1 MSSRIHTLT
10 FNIDLL
16 RVIRKGHRVKQA
28 VDDAIDQCSEVFN
41 LRDSI
46 EEARARAE
54 QATDEQQRRTSA
66 HRSLQNLRRYFE
78 LIIFQSYLQSI
89 EPDTMQTHESFESFV
104 KDRPGMSCPSL
115 RDGRD
120 TEAVVQ

>member
-1 MSSRIHTLT
+1 MHALT
-10 FNIDLL
+10 FYIDLL

-46 EEARARAE
+46 EEARSRAE

-104 KDRPGMSCPSL
+104 KDRPGMSPARL
-115 RDGRD
+115 KEGRNAD
-120 TEAVVQ
+120 EGLQ

>member
-1 MSSRIHTLT
+1 MSPRRHVLT
-10 FNIDLL
+10 PHIDLL
-16 RVIRKGHRVKQA
+16 RVIRKGHRVKQT

-54 QATDEQQRRTSA
+54 QATDEQQRRLSA

-104 KDRPGMSCPSL
+104 KDRPGMLRTSL
-115 RDGRD
+115 RVGRD
-120 TEAVVQ
+120 AKGIFQ

>member
-1 MSSRIHTLT
+1 M
-10 FNIDLL
+10 
-16 RVIRKGHRVKQA
+16 VKQA

-54 QATDEQQRRTSA
+54 EATDEGQRRLHA
-66 HRSLQNLRRYFE
+66 HRGLQNLRRYFE
-78 LIIFQSYLQSI
+78 LIIFQAYLQSI

-104 KDRPGMSCPSL
+104 KDRPGTSSQSLLTSPS
-115 RDGRD
+115 
-120 TEAVVQ
+120 